1 MKQKPDPIEEFILFE
16 ILIISN
22 QKFQEQL
29 EWYLNLNT
37 IKIQSWGN
45 RIAFR
50 AYFEFERIAWIAN
63 SIFTEKKKKKTSK
76 ASSSPNPITQ
86 TTVFQSGKI
95 LKTKNI

>member
-1 MKQKPDPIEEFILFE
+1 MKDSLKMIKNNLEKKRKTFQTIDPIEKFILFE

-29 EWYLNLNT
+29 ECYLNLNT

-50 AYFEFERIAWIAN
+50 AYFEFERLRG
-63 SIFTEKKKKKTSK
+63 SPFLLSPKKK
-76 ASSSPNPITQ
+76 
-86 TTVFQSGKI
+86 
-95 LKTKNI
+95 